1 MASHGLSRLLVFLGG
16 GSLVYTSL
24 EPGSVSDTLRAV
36 AGLLVGGGRGSSDGS
51 LNNKVDS
58 LAQEMRQLMAR
69 GGGGGAPSTIV
80 MQGGGGGGA
89 VRGFVM
95 LVLPGA
101 AGYVYLKYMGYDIA
115 DLKWVS
121 ASRFQEAIAS
131 LGKAQE
137 VLDTKLLAFR
147 TSAEQALTAFRAI
160 VERKFGEQQHQIE
173 TQVGAVH
180 VDVQGVRSELA
191 GVDQRVQRL
200 EGKIDDA
207 SSQLAYSNQGINLLC
222 SVVAESLGSQ
232 NSESV
237 RRLQTFA
244 ATSGPSRTTGALE
257 GNNFAA
263 LEAPPI
269 MVEVMR
275 TSPTNDT
282 ASRKMLWVEGGGFSI
297 DSRNQ
302 SQG

>member
-1 MASHGLSRLLVFLGG
+1 MWKAGWEFPRIRDFGRWKTDAAYGYLFHSS
-16 GSLVYTSL
+16 
-24 EPGSVSDTLRAV
+24 EPQR
-36 AGLLVGGGRGSSDGS
+36 GLLVGGGRGSSDGS

-147 TSAEQALTAFRAI
+147 TSAEQAL
-160 VERKFGEQQHQIE
+160 
-173 TQVGAVH
+173 
-180 VDVQGVRSELA
+180 SEA
-191 GVDQRVQRL
+191 
-200 EGKIDDA
+200 
-207 SSQLAYSNQGINLLC
+207 QLALS
-222 SVVAESLGSQ
+222 
-232 NSESV
+232 
-237 RRLQTFA
+237 T
-244 ATSGPSRTTGALE
+244 
-257 GNNFAA
+257 
-263 LEAPPI
+263 
-269 MVEVMR
+269 
-275 TSPTNDT
+275 
-282 ASRKMLWVEGGGFSI
+282 
-297 DSRNQ
+297 
-302 SQG
+302 